1 MRNALWHHL
10 LLLGFEETVHSRKL
24 FMEEHVFSCA
34 EPEKMVQRIKW
45 LTGNAEA
52 SRMTQE
58 KQRQRAYSLW
68 ENIQERLKQTEV

>member
-1 MRNALWHHL
+1 
-10 LLLGFEETVHSRKL
+10 
-24 FMEEHVFSCA
+24 MEEHVFSCA